1 MFTAILLS
9 FVVFVCIMT
18 CVSILVN
25 GHFQNDYKWFF
36 VFLSPSL
43 FALGYIFLPGYFID
57 LYPSPA
63 TNENQHVCGMYVL
76 PMVFLH
82 VFILGPVV
90 FFVQVL
96 LNHIIIRSGM
106 RKEDETGNDS
116 NVLDV

>member
-1 MFTAILLS
+1 MISLN
-9 FVVFVCIMT
+9 
-18 CVSILVN
+18 ILVH
-25 GHFQNDYKWFF
+25 GYFQNEFKWFF
-36 VFLSPSL
+36 VFLSPTV
-43 FALGYIFLPGYFID
+43 FALGFIFLPGYFID

-90 FFVQVL
+90 FFIQVL

-106 RKEDETGNDS
+106 RKEDETCNNS